1 MESSPLFFSD
11 LVRLIGFSIALAGAL
26 IAFALYRRNRPTFN
40 AEPAPVPVATKIAY
54 RDAPTVRVVD
64 SQHFDRLRRTV
75 RLAKGEQIDVLASH
89 PIVGP
94 RFRLTLKSIEML
106 DATPAAHLE
115 VVYSGIQ
122 VSCGPLAK
130 EIGYNEFLV
139 PRAARDESR
148 TGIFHYHESGEALEF
163 MRIKVNAIDVGGGS
177 VEFEVMQM
185 RGSWPGLEG

>member
-1 MESSPLFFSD
+1 MESSALFSSD
-11 LVRLIGFSIALAGAL
+11 LIHLLGLSVVFAGAL
-26 IAFALYRRNRPTFN
+26 IAFALYRRSRPTLDVEQVS
-40 AEPAPVPVATKIAY
+40 AASIAY
-54 RDAPTVRVVD
+54 RDAPTVRIID
-64 SQHFDRLRRTV
+64 SQHFDRLRKTV

-115 VVYSGIQ
+115 IGYSGIQ

-139 PRAARDESR
+139 PRASRDESR
-148 TGIFHYHESGEALEF
+148 TAIFHYHESSEALEF
-163 MRIKVNAIDVGGGS
+163 MRIKVNAIDVSGGS
-177 VEFEVMQM
+177 VECEVMQM
-185 RGSWPGLEG
+185 RGNWPGLEG

>member
-1 MESSPLFFSD
+1 MESSALFSSD
-11 LVRLIGFSIALAGAL
+11 LIHLLGLSAVLACAL
-26 IAFALYRRNRPTFN
+26 IAFALYRRSRPTLDVEQTS
-40 AEPAPVPVATKIAY
+40 APAAASIAY
-54 RDAPTVRVVD
+54 RDAPTVRVID

-139 PRAARDESR
+139 PRASRDESR
-148 TGIFHYHESGEALEF
+148 TAIFHYHESGEALEF
-163 MRIKVNAIDVGGGS
+163 MRIKVNAIDVSGGS
-177 VEFEVMQM
+177 GEFEVMQM
-185 RGSWPGLEG
+185 RGSWPRADA

>member
-1 MESSPLFFSD
+1 MESSAVFSSD
-11 LVRLIGFSIALAGAL
+11 LIHLLGLSVVLAGAL
-26 IAFALYRRNRPTFN
+26 IAFTLYRRSRPTLDV
-40 AEPAPVPVATKIAY
+40 EQAPGPVTANIAY
-54 RDAPTVRVVD
+54 RDAPTVRVID

-75 RLAKGEQIDVLASH
+75 RLATGEQVDLLASH

-106 DATPAAHLE
+106 DTTPAAHLE
-115 VVYSGIQ
+115 IVYSGIQ

-139 PRAARDESR
+139 PRASRDESR
-148 TGIFHYHESGEALEF
+148 TAIFHYHESSEVLEF
-163 MRIKVNAIDVGGGS
+163 MRIKVNAIDVGSGG

-185 RGSWPGLEG
+185 RGNWPGLDH